1 MSVSGS
7 DNFSDTSLANSPGQV
22 NNSLHNGWV
31 QVSADITSGEFNT
44 VSTNHGGYSNVA
56 TAVRHGFDSVT
67 YNIPESAQAQLV
79 RVRIKIGANKIAGSE
94 SVNLGVLLQGLSIIA
109 TRKLTASTIGSQL
122 STLNADSRENDG

>member
-31 QVSADITSGEFNT
+31 QVSGDITGGEFNT
-44 VSTNHGGYSNVA
+44 TTNFGGYSNVV
-56 TAVRHGFDSVT
+56 TVVRNGFDSVT

-79 RVRIKIGANKIAGSE
+79 RVRIKIGANKVAGSE

-109 TRKLTASTIGSQL
+109 TRKLTASTIGSQQPYIKIVERM
-122 STLNADSRENDG
+122 SK